1 MQKRKMQELK
11 IQASLFGI
19 EFPDEDAAAKKRK
32 AVEDNIKDPLRDF
45 PNDVVYCGVKDC
57 DTKIRLSK
65 KLKKRP
71 LECQWDEY
79 RKECCL
85 GNYGIVARRCSVN
98 DVLWGR
104 YLSVKEAGAVLSI
117 DQVKAMVEFDIVRR
131 SLYPPNYKGTGNDS
145 PPKEYI
151 EELKGSGEY
160 IKILQKLDD
169 ITRRMGQ
176 SEHVFNKRI

>member
-19 EFPDEDAAAKKRK
+19 EFPDEDAAAQKRK
-32 AVEDNIKDPLRDF
+32 TIEKNIKDPLMDF
-45 PNDVVYCGVKDC
+45 PNDVVYCDAKDC
-57 DTKIRLSK
+57 DTKIRLSER
-65 KLKKRP
+65 LKKRP

-79 RKECCL
+79 RKGCCL
-85 GNYGIVARRCSVN
+85 GNYGVVARRCSIN

-104 YLSVKEAGAVLSI
+104 YLSVREAGAVLSI

-131 SLYPPNYKGTGNDS
+131 KLYPANYKGRGNDS

-151 EELKGSGEY
+151 EELKKAGEY
-160 IKILQKLDD
+160 MKILQQLDD
-169 ITRRMGQ
+169 ITRRM
-176 SEHVFNKRI
+176 SN